1 MFSLGLF
8 VVIHT
13 ACLTALAE
21 LNSTLASTFA
31 LICHPSLG
39 GAWIDLC
46 TNESRSEQ
54 HPRRAWAWT
63 FWEADVPLTSPA
75 RGGETLELCC
85 RCTDASYNVQ
95 PERPEPFWNKRGLN
109 NNAWHRVQVEV
120 QK

>member
-1 MFSLGLF
+1 M
-8 VVIHT
+8 
-13 ACLTALAE
+13 
-21 LNSTLASTFA
+21 
-31 LICHPSLG
+31 
-39 GAWIDLC
+39 
-46 TNESRSEQ
+46 
-54 HPRRAWAWT
+54 
-63 FWEADVPLTSPA
+63 PLTSPA